1 MGSIST
7 YDVQKLGVFSL
18 LVLVVGLSKNIHT
31 AEQTMFLCNSPSLV
45 CFSIGFLLFGVA
57 VSQISLGSKLSVVE
71 NDFWVS
77 SNGDF
82 ACGFFNNL
90 NQPNQYQIGI
100 RFNSKSIPDGEQ
112 TVVWVAGA
120 NVRVSNKSYFEFTH
134 GGELVL
140 FDSLQGVTVWTSKT
154 SHLSVASAAL
164 GDNGN
169 LVLMNSS
176 KDVVWQSFDTPADT
190 LLPGQILS
198 ASQTLRPLSKSSVSS
213 YYDLQLNVQGRLQL
227 RWETNISYWTVGGQS
242 GSNLSAVLTSDGA
255 LQLLDR
261 RSKSVWSVFGED
273 HDDPL
278 VKFRFLRLDA
288 DGNLRLYSW
297 AKALRS
303 WKSVWQAVENQCNV
317 FATCYLSGV
326 CLFNASGSHVCKC
339 PFTSTAES
347 SSECLVPSQL
357 GCDSGSTLVTYDHT
371 FLYGIYPPND
381 SVSTISLEQCKTLCL
396 NDPSCTA
403 VSFTNDGIA
412 QCHTRKTRFIT
423 GYSDPAVGSISF
435 VKMCLD
441 PVAAFPNL
449 SISSPPQSRLKR
461 SYAFSGQCLIGALSG
476 TLVTFVT
483 IQLGIGFC
491 FYKRRNFYRKQA
503 ALALRDPNS
512 QVLLMLSYNEIMDLT
527 GNFGHHLGPMVFKG
541 MLPNDQPVAVKG
553 LKTSIEERKFRASVS
568 RIGGIHQKNLAKLE
582 GYCCESDH
590 RFLVYEFVENG
601 SVDHCIQDPKLSRRL
616 TWRKRIDICL
626 SVARAISFLHAEC
639 REFVSHGNLKCENV
653 LLDENLDAKVTEFGL
668 GRLHSDTLDESAE
681 NDVEGFGKMMVILV
695 TGQTEADDV
704 CEWAYKEWISGHAEG
719 IVDERIEG
727 GVDSEEVE
735 RLLRLAFWCLQ
746 VDKRLRPSMGEVVK
760 VFEGT
765 LTVDRPPPPF
775 LCRMPL
781 EEEEDYDKEKDN

>member
-1 MGSIST
+1 
-7 YDVQKLGVFSL
+7 
-18 LVLVVGLSKNIHT
+18 
-31 AEQTMFLCNSPSLV
+31 MFLCNSPSLV

-100 RFNSKSIPDGEQ
+100 RFNPKSIPDGEQ

-120 NVRVSNKSYFEFTH
+120 NVR
-134 GGELVL
+134 
-140 FDSLQGVTVWTSKT
+140 GVTVWTSKT

-227 RWETNISYWTVGGQS
+227 
-242 GSNLSAVLTSDGA
+242 
-255 LQLLDR
+255 
-261 RSKSVWSVFGED
+261 
-273 HDDPL
+273 
-278 VKFRFLRLDA
+278 RFLRLDA

-449 SISSPPQSRLKR
+449 SISSPPQSQLKR
-461 SYAFSGQCLIGALSG
+461 SYAFSGQCLIRALSG

-626 SVARAISFLHAEC
+626 SVARAISYLHAEC

-695 TGQTEADDV
+695 TGQTEADHV

-775 LCRMPL
+775 LCWMPL
-781 EEEEDYDKEKDN
+781 EEEEDYDEEKDN